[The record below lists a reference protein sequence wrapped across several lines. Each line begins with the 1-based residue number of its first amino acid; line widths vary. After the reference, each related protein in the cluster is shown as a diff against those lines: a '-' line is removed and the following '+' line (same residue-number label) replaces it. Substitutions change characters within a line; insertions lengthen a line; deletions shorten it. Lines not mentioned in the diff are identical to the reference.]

1 MIARP
6 PRTIPVP
13 DAVADL
19 AALQL
24 PAHVLEVVDEV
35 GLCGRLL
42 TGRTLAACPA
52 VIRIEPAVRLHAR
65 LGWANKQLAACNP
78 GLVVGWGDM
87 PGLNRHDRYHF
98 DRDED

>member
-19 AALQL
+19 AARQL
-24 PAHVLEVVDEV
+24 PAHALAAVDEA

-42 TGRTLAACPA
+42 TGRTLIACRDEEPQEIADPNRDWEETPAEAA
-52 VIRIEPAVRLHAR
+52 RYDR
-65 LGWANKQLAACNP
+65 W
-78 GLVVGWGDM
+78 WGDRDT
-87 PGLNRHDRYHF
+87 N
-98 DRDED
+98 RDED

>member
-13 DAVADL
+13 DAVA
-19 AALQL
+19 ARQL
-24 PAHVLEVVDEV
+24 PAHVLEAVDEA

-52 VIRIEPAVRLHAR
+52 AVRAEPAVRLPAR
-65 LGWANKQLAACNP
+65 LCAANKILAAHNP
-78 GLVVGWGDM
+78 GLVHGWGDL
-87 PGLNRHDRYHF
+87 PGLNR
-98 DRDED
+98 